1 MGTLEQIEA
10 AAEGIIEICKKDRT
24 TRSDKDKLFKL
35 QAEIFTGIENLVE
48 CESCGSITSLIV
60 TMTLDE
66 VTAKVCKECGIKAL
80 EVGKIQKS
88 TARRRQSKK
97 TEGSTTALKATSKTK
112 SKQQAESATGSS
124 KSAPKSRN
132 APNDSSSMSPTEAEQ
147 LYEEIEGQTQLKKA
161 DVKRIHKIIQEIA
174 SPMNLEH
181 TIVYVKNEAELAK
194 LKINPE
200 TLQQTVK
207 LLMDK

>member
-1 MGTLEQIEA
+1 MGTLQQIEA
-10 AAEGIIEICKKDRT
+10 AAQGIIEICKKDRT
-24 TRSDKDKLFKL
+24 TGSDKDKLLKL

-88 TARRRQSKK
+88 TARKRSRKK
-97 TEGSTTALKATSKTK
+97 TERTATAPPKAAQAARKATPNS
-112 SKQQAESATGSS
+112 SSATQ
-124 KSAPKSRN
+124 
-132 APNDSSSMSPTEAEQ
+132 TEIEQ
-147 LYEEIEGQTQLKKA
+147 LYEEVEQQTQLKKP
-161 DVKRIHKIIQEIA
+161 DIKRIHKIIQEIA

-181 TIVYVKNEAELAK
+181 TVVYVAHEVELAK
-194 LKINPE
+194 LKINAE
-200 TLQQTVK
+200 TLQEAVK

>member
-1 MGTLEQIEA
+1 MGILEQIEA
-10 AAEGIIEICKKDRT
+10 AAQGIIEICKKDRT
-24 TRSDKDKLFKL
+24 TRSDKERLLKL
-35 QAEIFTGIENLVE
+35 QAEIFTGIEELIE

-80 EVGKIQKS
+80 EVGKIQKP
-88 TARRRQSKK
+88 TTRRRSRKK
-97 TEGSTTALKATSKTK
+97 TEGTETASKAASTTK

-124 KSAPKSRN
+124 KSASTSRN
-132 APNDSSSMSPTEAEQ
+132 APKNSSSGAPTEAEQ

-181 TIVYVKNEAELAK
+181 TIVYVENEAELAK